1 MDVINQ
7 EVGII
12 FWYIFEEKI
21 NYLAR
26 VLNLFYVWPKNIL
39 ILLRELKAFCVT
51 KGIFILNISRLHLK
65 SENLKNLSHTLQTNN
80 HIGNFF
86 FKTAATVI
94 QYYVSV
100 KRLKIM
106 LTSVTAVNGLFL
118 WHLIRLQLIPDI
130 NFPLIKDTIMF
141 C

>member
-26 VLNLFYVWPKNIL
+26 VLNLFYVWPKNTL

-51 KGIFILNISRLHLK
+51 KGIFISNISHDY
-65 SENLKNLSHTLQTNN
+65 T
-80 HIGNFF
+80 
-86 FKTAATVI
+86 
-94 QYYVSV
+94 
-100 KRLKIM
+100 
-106 LTSVTAVNGLFL
+106 
-118 WHLIRLQLIPDI
+118 
-130 NFPLIKDTIMF
+130 
-141 C
+141 

>member
-26 VLNLFYVWPKNIL
+26 VLNLFYVWPKNIS

-51 KGIFILNISRLHLK
+51 KGIFISNISHDY
-65 SENLKNLSHTLQTNN
+65 T
-80 HIGNFF
+80 
-86 FKTAATVI
+86 
-94 QYYVSV
+94 
-100 KRLKIM
+100 
-106 LTSVTAVNGLFL
+106 
-118 WHLIRLQLIPDI
+118 
-130 NFPLIKDTIMF
+130 
-141 C
+141 

>member
-1 MDVINQ
+1 MLSKQIT
-7 EVGII
+7 ILAI
-12 FWYIFEEKI
+12 FF
-21 NYLAR
+21 L
-26 VLNLFYVWPKNIL
+26 
-39 ILLRELKAFCVT
+39 
-51 KGIFILNISRLHLK
+51 
-65 SENLKNLSHTLQTNN
+65 
-80 HIGNFF
+80 
-86 FKTAATVI
+86 KTASTVI

-141 C
+141 CKNLRWQQDSPRSMVQVIT